1 MLDSLMRSPLVRF
14 LFVGLV
20 LFGLVQGLGAFDAD
34 GGTDADRIVV
44 ERRALLDF
52 VQLRTGEADARVL
65 EARWDR
71 LDPEVRQVWID
82 RFVREEALVR
92 EARSLGLDRNDD
104 LIRRRLVQN
113 VEFLIVT
120 DVDGSIDAATYQA
133 AYEARAEDHRSPVVA
148 TFRHVFVDDAE
159 ALSLGASARA
169 YGRAADL
176 RDALNGDGVVFEGAG
191 DRGDRFLYNR
201 VYVDRT
207 LDEVRAHFG
216 DEMAGAL
223 DALEPHASE
232 WQGPLA
238 SQHGW
243 HAVLLTRKAPS
254 RIPALAEIRSV
265 LREEILR
272 ERREASLERGVRE
285 VLDRYAPQL
294 ADDVHAPPEPDAG

>member
-1 MLDSLMRSPLVRF
+1 MRLKLRHPPFETLQRQRKVAATDDDLELLRVADELLRGAWDGARPVR
-14 LFVGLV
+14 L
-20 LFGLVQGLGAFDAD
+20 
-34 GGTDADRIVV
+34 
-44 ERRALLDF
+44 
-52 VQLRTGEADARVL
+52 
-65 EARWDR
+65 
-71 LDPEVRQVWID
+71 
-82 RFVREEALVR
+82 
-92 EARSLGLDRNDD
+92 LGL
-104 LIRRRLVQN
+104 
-113 VEFLIVT
+113 T
-120 DVDGSIDAATYQA
+120 
-133 AYEARAEDHRSPVVA
+133 
-148 TFRHVFVDDAE
+148 
-159 ALSLGASARA
+159 
-169 YGRAADL
+169 AADL

>member
-1 MLDSLMRSPLVRF
+1 MLESLMRSPLVRF
-14 LFVGLV
+14 LFAGLV
-20 LFGLVQGLGAFDAD
+20 LFGLVQALDAFDAD
-34 GGTDADRIVV
+34 GGTDAHRIVV

-52 VQLRTGEADARVL
+52 VQLRTGEADARAL

-71 LDPEVRQVWID
+71 LDPEARQVWID

-92 EARSLGLDRNDD
+92 EARALGLDRNDD

-120 DVDGSIDAATYQA
+120 DADGSIDAATYQA
-133 AYEARAEDHRSPVVA
+133 AYEARAEDHRIPVVA
-148 TFRHVFVDDAE
+148 TFTHVFVDDAE

-223 DALEPHASE
+223 DALEPHVSE

-272 ERREASLERGVRE
+272 ERREASLERGVRD